1 MCVDM
6 SSRTRHAEPLTRPL
20 GSIADVQSLLNS
32 RINYEIDRHIPTER
46 IYTLERMGRCME
58 ALERPDRAF
67 RTIHVTGTKG
77 KGSVG
82 RMLGALLRTT
92 GARVG
97 IYTSPHIEH
106 LRERVDVD
114 GMPVGERAFV
124 AAFNE
129 LRPHL
134 EGEGRTL
141 THFELLTAAAF
152 CAFRTARV
160 DWAVIEVG
168 IGGRLDATNVILPEV
183 CVITTVDYDHM
194 DVLGDTLD
202 QIAFEKAGMIKPNVP
217 VVVGA
222 MGEGP
227 RAVIRS
233 RAAELDAPVWLLGD
247 DYESC
252 EFVRIGYRGTCS
264 IRVAQAVWG
273 NIRLNCPAAFMA
285 TNAAHAMAAF
295 QTLCQRNLL
304 PRLTDDQVRLTL
316 DTVRFPACCEVFPG
330 HPTVVIDGS
339 HNAMAAASLA
349 TIVHTLFECRDR
361 VLVVGV
367 PQDKDV
373 RKLITHFAD
382 CGARH
387 VIFTRYPGLRATP
400 PEELALL
407 WHWRSPAP
415 AEVIEEPGEA
425 FARALAIAGEEGVVI
440 VTGSIHLAGV
450 LRPLAR
456 ARHDMIDHKGT
467 VPGLPCYV
475 PSRRGQDC
483 G

>member
-6 SSRTRHAEPLTRPL
+6 SGSERQAESLIRPFRSL
-20 GSIADVQSLLNS
+20 ADVQNLLDR
-32 RINYEIDRHIPTER
+32 RINYETDRQVPTER
-46 IYTLERMGRCME
+46 MFTLDRMVRCVE
-58 ALERPDRAF
+58 ALGRPDRAF

-77 KGSVG
+77 KGSVS
-82 RMLGALLRTT
+82 RMLGALLRAT

-97 IYTSPHIEH
+97 VYTSPHIEH
-106 LRERVDVD
+106 LRERVKVD
-114 GMPVGERAFV
+114 GVPVGEQAFV

-152 CAFRTARV
+152 CAFRAERV

-183 CVITTVDYDHM
+183 GVITTVDYDHM
-194 DVLGDTLD
+194 DLLGDTLE
-202 QIAFEKAGMIKPNVP
+202 QIAFEKAGIIKPNVP

-233 RAAELDAPVWLLGD
+233 RAAKLDAPVWLLGD
-247 DYESC
+247 YYESN

-264 IRVAQAVWG
+264 IRVAEAVWK

-304 PRLTDDQVRLTL
+304 PRLTDDQARLIL
-316 DTVRFPACCEVFPG
+316 DRVRFPACCEVFPG
-330 HPTVVIDGS
+330 RPTVVIDGS

-349 TIVHTLFECRDR
+349 TIVRTLFECCDR

-367 PQDKDV
+367 PGDKDV
-373 RKLITHFAD
+373 RKLIQHFAD

-387 VIFTRYPGLRATP
+387 VIFTRYPGMRAAP
-400 PEELALL
+400 PEELAQL
-407 WHWRSPAP
+407 WRWRSPTP

-425 FARALAIAGEEGVVI
+425 FAQARAIAGEEGVVV

-450 LRPLAR
+450 LRPMAHT
-456 ARHDMIDHKGT
+456 RHEMIDRKET
-467 VPGLPCYV
+467 VPGLP
-475 PSRRGQDC
+475 S
-483 G
+483 